1 MPLFPVGA
9 VVWLAVACIAIF
21 GVFTIGVLL
30 LIVGLRG
37 IERGN
42 RRRRRPP
49 RRRI

>member
-1 MPLFPVGA
+1 MTPFPVGVA
-9 VVWLAVACIAIF
+9 VWIAVACITIF
-21 GVFTIGVLL
+21 GTFTIGVLL